1 MKKEIVLKKVI
12 QKAEKN
18 GWSRNKHSNKLL
30 ARGIPY
36 GKIGFES
43 VIFDHSFAKAFFPK
57 ANYIYERLYCP
68 SKKCGE
74 LDWQDIGLGGSKK
87 EIADTIAAHKF
98 CHHCGTKLKFQKRK
112 EKYDNWQYHLQQLA
126 ISKNRLAYLEGFL

>member
-1 MKKEIVLKKVI
+1 MRKELILKKVI

-43 VIFDHSFAKAFFPK
+43 VIFDHSFAKAFFGYTDETTYGKP
-57 ANYIYERLYCP
+57 Y
-68 SKKCGE
+68 GE
-74 LDWQDIGLGGSKK
+74 K
-87 EIADTIAAHKF
+87 E
-98 CHHCGTKLKFQKRK
+98 LW
-112 EKYDNWQYHLQQLA
+112 EYHLQQLA
-126 ISKNRLAYLEGFL
+126 LAKDRLKYLSKFVK